1 MDPETMKQYNMKLL
15 DPKWAAKRTLILI
28 RDNYKCRNCN
38 STQNLQVH
46 HRQYH
51 FFEALKTYKDPWDY
65 NNNLLI
71 TLCKNCHDRGHE
83 LYKVPIKHIKHGAI

>member
-1 MDPETMKQYNMKLL
+1 MDPETLKQFNRKKL
-15 DPKWAAKRTLILI
+15 DPKWQAKKVLILI

-38 STQNLQVH
+38 STENLQVH

-51 FFEALKTYKDPWDY
+51 FFEALKAYKDPWDY